1 MIEKIKNI
9 IKEVPGNLVNTFV
22 FLFQSFLGLNE
33 KITNRL
39 LTDKTQEKLTNLG
52 YFRAYKRSSILF
64 WVIISSVFIIIIWA
78 SFSKIN
84 QVVRANGTVI
94 PASKIQVVQSVFGG
108 VIDQISIEL
117 SDTVKKN
124 DILFK
129 IDYEQSKINY
139 EMTKIEVEEREKKIK
154 ILEELVMSG
163 SEAEMMLINERLMFG
178 EARIRL
184 VDFEKRFNSSEVK
197 SPVDGVISQIHI
209 TTIGEVT
216 KPGTLLAEIV
226 PDNEELLIEARID
239 PKDITKVA
247 IGQKAQIAF
256 SAYDS
261 AVYGMFEGEVTNIA
275 KNTTLVD
282 EQTAPFYKTI
292 VKVNPTD
299 DLSDLEIQS
308 GMVGQVSIL
317 GDKRTVLSFFTSPIT
332 KLSQRAFRE

>member
-1 MIEKIKNI
+1 MINKIKNTI
-9 IKEVPGNLVNTFV
+9 REVPNNLLKTIV

-33 KITNRL
+33 KITNKL

-52 YFRAYKRSSILF
+52 YFRSYKRSSILF
-64 WVIISSVFIIIIWA
+64 WVIVSSVFVIIIWA

-139 EMTKIEVEEREKKIK
+139 EMTKLEVEEREKKIK
-154 ILEELVMSG
+154 ILEDLVMSG

-209 TTIGEVT
+209 STIGEVT

-226 PDNEELLIEARID
+226 PDNEELLIEARVD

-247 IGQKAQIAF
+247 IGQKAKIAF

-275 KNTTLVD
+275 KNTTLID

-292 VKVNPTD
+292 VKVNPSD
-299 DLSDLEIQS
+299 DLADLEIQS

-317 GDKRTVLSFFTSPIT
+317 GDKRTVISFFTSPIT
-332 KLSQRAFRE
+332 KLSQKAFRE

>member
-1 MIEKIKNI
+1 M
-9 IKEVPGNLVNTFV
+9 
-22 FLFQSFLGLNE
+22 
-33 KITNRL
+33 
-39 LTDKTQEKLTNLG
+39 
-52 YFRAYKRSSILF
+52 
-64 WVIISSVFIIIIWA
+64 IISSVFIVIIWA
-78 SFSKIN
+78 SFAKIN

-117 SDTVKKN
+117 SDNVKN

-239 PKDITKVA
+239 PKDITKVL
-247 IGQKAQIAF
+247 IGQKAKIAF

-275 KNTTLVD
+275 KNTTLID
-282 EQTAPFYKTI
+282 EQTAPFYEQI
-292 VKVNPTD
+292 VKVNPSD
-299 DLSDLEIQS
+299 DLADLEIQS

-317 GDKRTVLSFFTSPIT
+317 GDKKNCNFIFYKPNYKIISKSI
-332 KLSQRAFRE
+332 

>member
-184 VDFEKRFNSSEVK
+184 VDFEKSS
-197 SPVDGVISQIHI
+197 
-209 TTIGEVT
+209 
-216 KPGTLLAEIV
+216 
-226 PDNEELLIEARID
+226 R
-239 PKDITKVA
+239 
-247 IGQKAQIAF
+247 
-256 SAYDS
+256 
-261 AVYGMFEGEVTNIA
+261 
-275 KNTTLVD
+275 
-282 EQTAPFYKTI
+282 
-292 VKVNPTD
+292 
-299 DLSDLEIQS
+299 
-308 GMVGQVSIL
+308 
-317 GDKRTVLSFFTSPIT
+317 
-332 KLSQRAFRE
+332 